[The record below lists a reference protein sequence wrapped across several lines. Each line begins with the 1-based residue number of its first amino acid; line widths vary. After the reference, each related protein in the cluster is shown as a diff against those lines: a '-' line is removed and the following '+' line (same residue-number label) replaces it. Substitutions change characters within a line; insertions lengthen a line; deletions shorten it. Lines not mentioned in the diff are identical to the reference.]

1 MLYIF
6 TDPLCISYANQ
17 AGEVMRE
24 KPGPSCPLL
33 RQDVWLVPFAFS
45 RQSALSE
52 KRKKKEKK
60 KGNGRALRGELLCMD
75 GWSSSWPSSLIGWRY
90 ISRTPPVH
98 LKENTASVHT
108 MMHSVWSGV
117 QFDLRAKMEVS
128 GEGWWRKNCGNS
140 AVSPT
145 TPWIHK
151 AKQKP
156 FFERRAW
163 LHLTFNW

>member
-6 TDPLCISYANQ
+6 TDLLCISYANP

-24 KPGPSCPLL
+24 TPGPSCPLL

-45 RQSALSE
+45 RQSAQSE
-52 KRKKKEKK
+52 KRKKK
-60 KGNGRALRGELLCMD
+60 GGGDGRALRGELLCVD

-108 MMHSVWSGV
+108 MMHSVCSGV

-128 GEGWWRKNCGNS
+128 GEDWRRKT
-140 AVSPT
+140 VEIVQFSPLSHEYT
-145 TPWIHK
+145 
-151 AKQKP
+151 KQNKSH
-156 FFERRAW
+156 FRASS
-163 LHLTFNW
+163 LIASYF

>member
-1 MLYIF
+1 MLTKRVRSCVRSQGLPVHCCGRMF
-6 TDPLCISYANQ
+6 DLCHS
-17 AGEVMRE
+17 
-24 KPGPSCPLL
+24 PSAAKVLW
-33 RQDVWLVPFAFS
+33 VKKGK
-45 RQSALSE
+45 
-52 KRKKKEKK
+52 KRKKK

-128 GEGWWRKNCGNS
+128 GKDWWRKNCGNS